1 MEHILI
7 DAGKGGISSKTIV
20 IIVVPTVVSVVIFSI
35 LCYCFICRSARKKY
49 DTIEAEKGKIL
60 VPNLNDPLF
69 LVTVMVF
76 TITINVQWLKPFF
89 FCAVE
94 SNITTEQSL
103 QFDLA
108 TIQAATNNFS
118 DHNKIGEGGFGAVYK
133 VELYKCS

>member
-49 DTIEAEKGKIL
+49 NTIEAEKGKIL
-60 VPNLNDPLF
+60 APNLNDPLF
-69 LVTVMVF
+69 LVTVMAF
-76 TITINVQWLKPFF
+76 FF

-94 SNITTEQSL
+94 PDITTEQSL

>member
-60 VPNLNDPLF
+60 APNLNDPLF

-76 TITINVQWLKPFF
+76 FFF

-94 SNITTEQSL
+94 PDITTEQSL